1 MKKHEIWLAD
11 LNPKMG
17 TEAGKTRPVVLVQTN
32 FLNGYHPSSIICPLT
47 TNVRPGA
54 TLLRLNLAAGIA
66 GLTRDSDIMVDQIRA
81 IDNRRLLQKLG
92 ELPPEL
98 RPRLDENLRAVLDL
112 V

>member
-32 FLNGYHPSSIICPLT
+32 FLNGYHPSTIICPLT

-98 RPRLDENLRAVLDL
+98 GRKLAGRA
-112 V
+112 